1 VVWDIDDDEYAPA
14 IARKAIYEV
23 SRKKTRQKNNQLA
36 EAEEENLKREIEK
49 TIGSK
54 RHDTWESH

>member
-23 SRKKTRQKNNQLA
+23 SRKKDKAKEQSTSRSGGRKLKKRDRENNRVK
-36 EAEEENLKREIEK
+36 E
-49 TIGSK
+49 T
-54 RHDTWESH
+54 